1 MPGDVEGLSIC
12 GGFQPEDALLP
23 NGTELS
29 LEIDVSV
36 AWKSAPIRKD
46 QEFKDSDT
54 SQKSQKQPSLVRPGS
69 HAPEIHG
76 LQCEAFLI
84 MVIMVLIVS
93 GNQSRGG
100 RDVFQSEHY
109 STTVRGGK
117 EKMTEQRLGSHGGR
131 EHCCS
136 SCEV

>member
-1 MPGDVEGLSIC
+1 MPGDAEGLSIC

-23 NGTELS
+23 NSTELS

-69 HAPEIHG
+69 HAPEIHS
-76 LQCEAFLI
+76 LQCEASLLNNGYYG
-84 MVIMVLIVS
+84 VDCVRKSKQRWKGYVS
-93 GNQSRGG
+93 VRAL
-100 RDVFQSEHY
+100 FHHSE
-109 STTVRGGK
+109 
-117 EKMTEQRLGSHGGR
+117 GR
-131 EHCCS
+131 EG
-136 SCEV
+136 ENDRAKAGLPWREGALLLLL